1 MHPAVM
7 CAPTLGRLV
16 SDELLHGVNP
26 AIPHGYRPA
35 RFIDDGGEGV
45 DIIAIA
51 GRFSLDT
58 AQPPLVVF
66 CAVGEALIYLLAC
79 LRQVRHEAVAVQ
91 AAASTTVNPFAKRL
105 RDGAFGR
112 DSRQT
117 FLWRPKAEQL
127 LTGHEDTYHA

>member
-1 MHPAVM
+1 MEHHHAWLSW
-7 CAPTLGRLV
+7 APGLSGHRSRTPFRTLIAP
-16 SDELLHGVNP
+16 SDLTTGNEYTLNL
-26 AIPHGYRPA
+26 AA
-35 RFIDDGGEGV
+35 
-45 DIIAIA
+45 
-51 GRFSLDT
+51 
-58 AQPPLVVF
+58 VF
-66 CAVGEALIYLLAC
+66 CAVGEALIYLVAC

-112 DSRQT
+112 DSRQS

>member
-1 MHPAVM
+1 MSGHRSRTPFRTLI
-7 CAPTLGRLV
+7 APSDLTTGNEYTLKL
-16 SDELLHGVNP
+16 
-26 AIPHGYRPA
+26 
-35 RFIDDGGEGV
+35 
-45 DIIAIA
+45 
-51 GRFSLDT
+51 T
-58 AQPPLVVF
+58 AVF
-66 CAVGEALIYLLAC
+66 CAVGEALIYLVAC

-112 DSRQT
+112 DSRQS